1 VFIWLKK
8 VITVIKLLTDGRARR
23 KSGSRQSIWY
33 VDYAL
38 GQSRG
43 KKRPRNED
51 SLYADTWQVAWA
63 DVNST
68 AGLFLVADGM
78 GGHANGQLASKTAAV
93 VFSEVFKA
101 GLPSLNQGEGM
112 MDPVRVV
119 EKLQDALHSAHRAVL
134 QRVPGGGTTLTAV
147 YHQNG
152 SAWFIHA
159 GDTRIYLFSPGVEP
173 QLLTTDHSLVQ
184 RLVDIGQIFPEK
196 AAQDPRRNILY
207 MALGQAEPV
216 EPETGR
222 LDIPSGAILL
232 LCSDGLW
239 GSVRLDE
246 INAILA
252 SEDLLQAKANQ
263 LVEAANLAGGP
274 DNISVCL
281 VKCWQEGGRS
291 N

>member
-1 VFIWLKK
+1 MFNWLQK
-8 VITVIKLLTDGRARR
+8 VITFIKLITGGKVGRR
-23 KSGSRQSIWY
+23 KANRRSAWHA
-33 VDYAL
+33 DYAL
-38 GQSRG
+38 GQSCG

-78 GGHANGQLASKTAAV
+78 GGHANGQLASKTATV
-93 VFSEVFKA
+93 VFTEVFKSN
-101 GLPSLNQGEGM
+101 LPSLNQGDGM
-112 MDPVRVV
+112 IDPAKVAVV
-119 EKLQDALHSAHRAVL
+119 MQQALHSAHQAVI

-159 GDTRIYLFSPGVEP
+159 GDTRCYLFPPEGAP

-184 RLVDIGQIFPEK
+184 RLVDIGQMFPEK
-196 AAQDPRRNILY
+196 AARDPRRNILY
-207 MALGQAEPV
+207 MALGQAELL
-216 EPETGR
+216 EPESGT
-222 LDIPSGAILL
+222 LAIPSGATFL

-239 GSVRLDE
+239 GSVQSEEITDVLISDDSLQVKVNRLVD
-246 INAILA
+246 
-252 SEDLLQAKANQ
+252 
-263 LVEAANLAGGP
+263 AANAAGGP

-281 VKCWQEGGRS
+281 VKCWQEGARS
-291 N
+291 K